1 MRKPTDIPVI
11 TLKGLEKGTKMDY
24 KKGYQN
30 WLNQSDLDGVLRQ
43 ELEAIC
49 DEKEIEDRFY
59 TDLEFGTGGMRGKM
73 GAGNNR
79 MNIYT
84 VAKVTYGLGKYL
96 LRQDIHNWEK
106 GVVIAYDSRHNA
118 RKFAETAAG
127 VLAKMGV
134 AAYLFEEL
142 RPTPELSFAVR
153 ELKAAGGIVIT
164 ASHNPKEYN
173 GYKVYGPDGGQM
185 VTASADALIAE
196 IARITDIFDIPI
208 MTLAEGLNQ
217 KIIKMVGEKMDNA
230 FTAAVTTICI
240 PNPNSEVKVVYTP
253 LHGSGNQPVRRVL
266 AELGYQHV
274 TVVPEQELPD
284 GDFTTA
290 PYPNPEDPSVF
301 ALAMALAEE
310 KNADIIIGTDP
321 DGDRVGVVGRN
332 PKGDFEVFTGNQ
344 TGALLVDYYLKTRT
358 DLPQNKVVIKTIVT
372 SELGGIVAKS
382 HGAAVLDVL
391 TGFKYIGECMTDFD
405 KTGEYT
411 FAFGYEES
419 YGYLAGNYA
428 RDKDAVVA
436 SALVCEMTDY
446 YKKQGMSLYEALLSL
461 YEKHGYFIEDVV
473 ALTLEGIAGKAEIM
487 AIMEKFRT
495 VNFPG
500 FADAKLVCFN
510 DYEVGISNDVVAG
523 TKTAIDLPKSN
534 VLKFVFDDYS
544 WFALRPSGTEPKLK
558 IYFSVTGKTREEAMT
573 KKELLKKQVTD
584 LI

>member
-1 MRKPTDIPVI
+1 
-11 TLKGLEKGTKMDY
+11 MDY
-24 KKGYQN
+24 KKKYKN
-30 WLNQSDLDGVLRQ
+30 WLAQPDLDPELRQ
-43 ELEAIC
+43 DLEAIT

-73 GAGNNR
+73 GAGSNR
-79 MNIYT
+79 MNVYT

-96 LRQDIHNWEK
+96 LRADMANWEK
-106 GVVIAYDSRHNA
+106 GVVIAYDSRHNS

-127 VLAKMGV
+127 VLGKMGV
-134 AAYLFEEL
+134 AAYLFKEL

-153 ELKAAGGIVIT
+153 NLKAAGGIVIT

-185 VTASADALIAE
+185 VTASADALIKE
-196 IARITDIFDIPI
+196 IENITDIFDIPT

-217 KIIKMVGEKMDNA
+217 RIITMVGEKMDNA
-230 FTAAVTTICI
+230 FTDAVTAICY
-240 PNPNSEVKVVYTP
+240 PNPDSQLKVVYTP
-253 LHGSGNQPVRRVL
+253 LHGSGNTPVRRAL

-274 TVVPEQELPD
+274 FVVPEQELPD

-290 PYPNPEDPSVF
+290 PYPNPEDPAVF
-301 ALAMALAEE
+301 VLAMALAEE
-310 KNADIIIGTDP
+310 KKADIIIGTDP

-332 PKGDFEVFTGNQ
+332 QKGEFEVFSGNQ
-344 TGALLVDYYLKTRT
+344 TGALLVDYYLKTRKN
-358 DLPQNKVVIKTIVT
+358 LPENKVVIKTIVT

-391 TGFKYIGECMTDFD
+391 TGFKYIGECMTEFE
-405 KTGEYT
+405 KTGDYS

-419 YGYLAGNYA
+419 YGYLAGDYA

-436 SALVCEMTDY
+436 SALICEMTDY
-446 YKKQGMSLYEALLSL
+446 YKKQGKTLYQALIDL

-473 ALTLEGIAGKAEIM
+473 ALTLEGIEGKTKITE
-487 AIMEKFRT
+487 IMEKFRSIS
-495 VNFPG
+495 FPG
-500 FADAKLVCFN
+500 FAEAKLVSFN
-510 DYEVGISNDVVAG
+510 DYEAGVSNDIASG
-523 TKTAIDLPKSN
+523 KKAAIDLPRSN

-558 IYFSVTGKTREEAMT
+558 IYFSVTGKTRDEAMA
-573 KKELLKKQVTD
+573 KKDLLKKQVTG
-584 LI
+584 LIEV

>member
-1 MRKPTDIPVI
+1 MI
-11 TLKGLEKGTKMDY
+11 TPKGLEKGKLMDY
-24 KKGYQN
+24 KKAYKN
-30 WLNQSDLDGVLRQ
+30 WLDQPELDRELWS
-43 ELEAIC
+43 ELEAIT

-96 LRQDIHNWEK
+96 LRQDIQNWEK
-106 GVVIAYDSRHNA
+106 GVVIAYDSRHNS

-127 VLAKMGV
+127 VLGKMGV
-134 AAYLFEEL
+134 VAYLFEEL

-196 IARITDIFDIPI
+196 IGKIQDVFDIPI
-208 MTLAEGLNQ
+208 MSLAEGLNQ
-217 KIIKMVGEKMDNA
+217 KIIMMVGEKMDNA
-230 FTAAVTTICI
+230 FTDAVAAICY
-240 PNPNSEVKVVYTP
+240 PSPDSELKVVYTP
-253 LHGSGNQPVRRVL
+253 LHGAGNTPVRRVL
-266 AELGYQHV
+266 TELGYQQV
-274 TVVPEQELPD
+274 FVVPEQELPD

-290 PYPNPEDPSVF
+290 PYPNPEDPAVF
-301 ALAMALAEE
+301 SLAIALAEE

-332 PKGDFEVFTGNQ
+332 PQGAFEILTGNQ
-344 TGALLVDYYLKTRT
+344 TGALLVDYYLKTRKS
-358 DLPQNKVVIKTIVT
+358 LPENKVVIKTIVT

-391 TGFKYIGECMTDFD
+391 TGFKYIGECMTDFE
-405 KTGEYT
+405 KTGDYT

-436 SALVCEMTDY
+436 SALICEMTAY
-446 YKKQGMSLYEALLSL
+446 YKKQGKTLYEALNAL

-473 ALTLEGIAGKAEIM
+473 ALTLEGIEGKMKITE
-487 AIMEKFRT
+487 IMEKFRK
-495 VNFPG
+495 VSFPG
-500 FADAKLVCFN
+500 FADAKLIAFN
-510 DYEVGISNDVVAG
+510 DYQAGVSNDVVSGEKAE
-523 TKTAIDLPKSN
+523 IDLPRSN

-558 IYFSVTGKTREEAMT
+558 VYFSVTGKTGDEAVA
-573 KKELLKKQVTD
+573 KKELLKKQVTA
-584 LI
+584 LIEV

>member
-1 MRKPTDIPVI
+1 
-11 TLKGLEKGTKMDY
+11 MDY
-24 KKGYQN
+24 KKRYKN
-30 WLNQSDLDGVLRQ
+30 WLAQPDLDPELRQ
-43 ELEAIC
+43 DLEAIT

-73 GAGNNR
+73 GAGSNR
-79 MNIYT
+79 MNVYT

-96 LRQDIHNWEK
+96 LRADMANWEK
-106 GVVIAYDSRHNA
+106 GVVIAYDSRHNS

-127 VLAKMGV
+127 VLGKMGV
-134 AAYLFEEL
+134 AAYLFKEL

-153 ELKAAGGIVIT
+153 NLKAAGGIVIT

-185 VTASADALIAE
+185 VTASADALIKE
-196 IARITDIFDIPI
+196 IENITDIFDIPT

-217 KIIKMVGEKMDNA
+217 RIITMVGEKMDNA
-230 FTAAVTTICI
+230 FTDAVTAICY
-240 PNPNSEVKVVYTP
+240 PNPDSQLKVVYTP
-253 LHGSGNQPVRRVL
+253 LHGSGNTPVRRAL

-274 TVVPEQELPD
+274 FVVPEQELPD

-290 PYPNPEDPSVF
+290 PYPNPEDPAVF
-301 ALAMALAEE
+301 VLAMALAEE
-310 KNADIIIGTDP
+310 KKADIIIGTDP

-332 PKGDFEVFTGNQ
+332 QKGEFEVFSGNQ
-344 TGALLVDYYLKTRT
+344 TGALLVDYYLKTRKN
-358 DLPQNKVVIKTIVT
+358 LPQNKVVIKTIVT

-391 TGFKYIGECMTDFD
+391 TGFKYIGECMTEFE
-405 KTGEYT
+405 KTGDYS

-419 YGYLAGNYA
+419 YGYLAGDYA

-436 SALVCEMTDY
+436 SALICEMTDY
-446 YKKQGMSLYEALLSL
+446 YKKQGKTLYQALIDL

-473 ALTLEGIAGKAEIM
+473 ALTLEGIEGKTKITE
-487 AIMEKFRT
+487 IMEKFRN
-495 VNFPG
+495 VSFPG
-500 FADAKLVCFN
+500 FAEAKLVSFN
-510 DYEVGISNDVVAG
+510 DYQAGVSNDIVSG
-523 TKTAIDLPKSN
+523 TKVEIDLPCSN

-558 IYFSVTGKTREEAMT
+558 IYFSVTGKTREEAMA
-573 KKELLKKQVTD
+573 KKELLKKQVTG
-584 LI
+584 LIEV

>member
-1 MRKPTDIPVI
+1 
-11 TLKGLEKGTKMDY
+11 MDY
-24 KKGYQN
+24 QKAYHH
-30 WLNQSDLDGVLRQ
+30 WLDQPDLDQFLRQ
-43 ELEAIC
+43 ELEAIT

-96 LRQDIHNWEK
+96 LRQDIQNWEK
-106 GVVIAYDSRHNA
+106 GVVIAYDSRHLS
-118 RKFAETAAG
+118 REFAETAAG
-127 VLAKMGV
+127 VLGKMGIV
-134 AAYLFEEL
+134 AYLFEEL

-153 ELKAAGGIVIT
+153 NLKAAAGIVIT

-185 VTASADALIAE
+185 VTVSADALIAE
-196 IARITDIFDIPI
+196 IEKIKDIFDIPI
-208 MTLAEGLNQ
+208 MTLAAGLNQ
-217 KIIKMVGEKMDNA
+217 KIIKMVGEKMDND
-230 FTAAVTTICI
+230 FTDAVTAICY
-240 PNPNSEVKVVYTP
+240 PNPDSTLKVVYTP
-253 LHGSGNQPVRRVL
+253 LHGSGNKPVRRVL
-266 AELGYQHV
+266 SELGYQQV
-274 TVVPEQELPD
+274 IVVPEQELPD

-290 PYPNPEDPSVF
+290 PYPNPEDRSVF
-301 ALAMALAEE
+301 TLAMALANERG
-310 KNADIIIGTDP
+310 ADIIIGTDP
-321 DGDRVGVVGRN
+321 DCDRVGVVGRN
-332 PKGDFEVFTGNQ
+332 QKGDFEVFTGNQ

-358 DLPQNKVVIKTIVT
+358 DLPANKVVIKTIVT

-391 TGFKYIGECMTDFD
+391 TGFKYIGECMTDFE
-405 KTGEYT
+405 KTGDYT

-446 YKKQGMSLYEALLSL
+446 YKKQGLTLYEALLAL

-473 ALTLEGIAGKAEIM
+473 ALTLEGIEGKTKIIE
-487 AIMEKFRT
+487 IMEKFRN

-500 FADAKLVCFN
+500 FADAKLVNFN
-510 DYEVGISNDVVAG
+510 DYEASVSNDLISGV
-523 TKTAIDLPKSN
+523 TTEIDLPKSN

-558 IYFSVTGKTREEAMT
+558 IYFSVTGKTQAEATT

-584 LI
+584 LIEV

>member
-1 MRKPTDIPVI
+1 
-11 TLKGLEKGTKMDY
+11 MDY
-24 KKGYQN
+24 KKAYQN
-30 WLNQSDLDGVLRQ
+30 WLDQPELDPQLRQ
-43 ELEAIC
+43 ELEAITA
-49 DEKEIEDRFY
+49 EKEIEDRFY
-59 TDLEFGTGGMRGKM
+59 IDLEFGTGGMRGKM
-73 GAGNNR
+73 GAGSNR
-79 MNIYT
+79 MNIHT

-96 LRQDIHNWEK
+96 LRQDIQNWEK
-106 GVVIAYDSRHNA
+106 GVVIAYDSRHNS

-127 VLAKMGV
+127 VLGKMGV
-134 AAYLFEEL
+134 VAYLFEEL

-196 IARITDIFDIPI
+196 IEKIQDPFAIPI
-208 MTLAEGLNQ
+208 MSLVEGRDQ
-217 KIIKMVGEKMDNA
+217 KIIKMVGEKMDKA
-230 FTAAVTTICI
+230 FTVAVTAICLA
-240 PNPNSEVKVVYTP
+240 NRDSQLKVVYTP

-266 AELGYQHV
+266 AELGYQQV
-274 TVVPEQELPD
+274 LVVPEQELPD

-301 ALAMALAEE
+301 ALAMALAEQ

-332 PKGDFEVFTGNQ
+332 QNGQFEIFSGNQ

-358 DLPQNKVVIKTIVT
+358 DLPENKVVIKTIVT

-391 TGFKYIGECMTDFD
+391 TGFKYIGELMTDFE
-405 KTGEYT
+405 KTGDYT

-436 SALVCEMTDY
+436 CALICEMTDY
-446 YKKQGMSLYEALLSL
+446 YKKQGKTLYEALIDL
-461 YEKHGYFIEDVV
+461 YQQHGYFIEDVV
-473 ALTLEGIAGKAEIM
+473 ALTLEGIEGKAKITE
-487 AIMEKFRT
+487 IMEKFRT
-495 VNFPG
+495 ISFPG
-500 FADAKLVCFN
+500 FADAQLIRFD
-510 DYEVGISNDVVAG
+510 DYETGVSNDLISEAK
-523 TKTAIDLPKSN
+523 TKIELPSSN

-573 KKELLKKQVTD
+573 KKELLKKQVTG
-584 LI
+584 LIEV

>member
-1 MRKPTDIPVI
+1 
-11 TLKGLEKGTKMDY
+11 MDY
-24 KKGYQN
+24 KKAYHH
-30 WLNQSDLDGVLRQ
+30 WLDQPDLDQFLRQ
-43 ELEAIC
+43 ELEAIT

-96 LRQDIHNWEK
+96 LRQDIQNWEK
-106 GVVIAYDSRHNA
+106 GVVIAYDSRHLS
-118 RKFAETAAG
+118 REFAETAAG
-127 VLAKMGV
+127 VLGKMGI

-153 ELKAAGGIVIT
+153 NLNAAAGIVIT

-196 IARITDIFDIPI
+196 IEKIKDIFDIPI
-208 MTLAEGLNQ
+208 MTLAAGLNQ
-217 KIIKMVGEKMDNA
+217 KIIKMVGEKMDND
-230 FTAAVTTICI
+230 FTDAVTAICY
-240 PNPNSEVKVVYTP
+240 PNPDSTLKVVYTP
-253 LHGSGNQPVRRVL
+253 LHGSGNKPVRRVL
-266 AELGYQHV
+266 SELGYQQV
-274 TVVPEQELPD
+274 IVVPEQELPD

-290 PYPNPEDPSVF
+290 PYPNPEDRSVF
-301 ALAMALAEE
+301 TLAKALANERG
-310 KNADIIIGTDP
+310 ADIIIGTDP
-321 DGDRVGVVGRN
+321 DCDRVGVVGRN
-332 PKGDFEVFTGNQ
+332 QKGDFEVFTGNQ

-358 DLPQNKVVIKTIVT
+358 DLPANKVVIKTIVT

-391 TGFKYIGECMTDFD
+391 TGFKYIGECMTDFE
-405 KTGEYT
+405 KTGDYT

-446 YKKQGMSLYEALLSL
+446 YKKQGLTLYEALLAL

-473 ALTLEGIAGKAEIM
+473 ALTLEGIEGKTKIIE
-487 AIMEKFRT
+487 IMEKFRN

-500 FADAKLVCFN
+500 FADAKLVNFN
-510 DYEVGISNDVVAG
+510 DYEASVSNDLISGV
-523 TKTAIDLPKSN
+523 TTEIDLPKSN

-558 IYFSVTGKTREEAMT
+558 IYFSVTGKTQAEATT

-584 LI
+584 LIEV

>member
-1 MRKPTDIPVI
+1 
-11 TLKGLEKGTKMDY
+11 MDY
-24 KKGYQN
+24 KKRYKN
-30 WLNQSDLDGVLRQ
+30 WLAQPDLDPELRQ
-43 ELEAIC
+43 DLEAIT

-73 GAGNNR
+73 GAGSNR
-79 MNIYT
+79 MNVYT

-96 LRQDIHNWEK
+96 LRADMANWEK
-106 GVVIAYDSRHNA
+106 GVVIAYDSRHNS

-127 VLAKMGV
+127 VLGKMGV
-134 AAYLFEEL
+134 AAYLFKEL

-153 ELKAAGGIVIT
+153 NLKAAGGIVIT

-185 VTASADALIAE
+185 VTASADALIKE
-196 IARITDIFDIPI
+196 IENITDIFDIPT

-217 KIIKMVGEKMDNA
+217 RIITMVGEKMDNA
-230 FTAAVTTICI
+230 FTDAVTAICY
-240 PNPNSEVKVVYTP
+240 PNPDSQLKVVYTP
-253 LHGSGNQPVRRVL
+253 LHGSGNTPVRRAL

-274 TVVPEQELPD
+274 FVVPEQELPD

-290 PYPNPEDPSVF
+290 PYPNPEDPAVF
-301 ALAMALAEE
+301 VLAMALAEE
-310 KNADIIIGTDP
+310 KKADIIIGTDP

-332 PKGDFEVFTGNQ
+332 QKGEFEVFSGNQ
-344 TGALLVDYYLKTRT
+344 TGALLVDYYLKTRKN
-358 DLPQNKVVIKTIVT
+358 LPENKVVIKTIVT

-391 TGFKYIGECMTDFD
+391 TGFKYIGECMTEFE
-405 KTGEYT
+405 KTGDYS

-419 YGYLAGNYA
+419 YGYLAGDYA

-436 SALVCEMTDY
+436 SALICEMTDY
-446 YKKQGMSLYEALLSL
+446 YKKQGKTLYQALIDL

-473 ALTLEGIAGKAEIM
+473 ALTLEGIEGKTKITE
-487 AIMEKFRT
+487 IMEKFRSIS
-495 VNFPG
+495 FPG
-500 FADAKLVCFN
+500 FAEAKLVFFN
-510 DYEVGISNDVVAG
+510 DYQAGVRNDIASG
-523 TKTAIDLPKSN
+523 KKAAIDLPRSN

-558 IYFSVTGKTREEAMT
+558 IYFSVTGKTRDEAMA
-573 KKELLKKQVTD
+573 KKDLLKKQVTG
-584 LI
+584 LIEV